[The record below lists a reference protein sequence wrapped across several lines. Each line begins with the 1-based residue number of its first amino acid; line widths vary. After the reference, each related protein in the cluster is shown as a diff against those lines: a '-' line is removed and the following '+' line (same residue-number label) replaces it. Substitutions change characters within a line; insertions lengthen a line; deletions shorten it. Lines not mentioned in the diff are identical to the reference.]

1 MAEANINAEMA
12 RHLDE
17 HGGRRPRR
25 HERAIEIAEA
35 VLLAVVAVLTAWSGY
50 QASLWDAES
59 TESYATSARERIEAE
74 QLYLR
79 SGQVLAYDAGTF
91 NGWLQATVKG
101 EKELADVLERRFT
114 PEYKVAFDAW
124 LKLDPLNNPDAPSG
138 PGLMAEYE
146 DTLGEQSAELAKQAT
161 ETFEEA
167 VHARETGDSFVR
179 TTVILAGVL
188 FLIAVGQRFDV
199 RSVRIGV
206 LALAGVFLIYGL
218 VLLASLPI
226 A

>member
-1 MAEANINAEMA
+1 MAEANINAEVA

-17 HGGRRPRR
+17 HGGRRASR

-50 QASLWDAES
+50 QAALWDGES
-59 TESYATSARERIEAE
+59 ARAYATSARERIEAE

-79 SGQVLAYDAGTF
+79 SGQTLAYNAGTF
-91 NGWLQATVKG
+91 NAWLQATVQG
-101 EKELADVLERRFT
+101 EEELATVLERRFT
-114 PEYKVAFDAW
+114 PEYKEAFDAW
-124 LKLDPLNNPDAPSG
+124 LELDPLNDPDAPAG
-138 PGLMAEYE
+138 PGQMPQFE
-146 DTLGEQSAELAKQAT
+146 DPELEQSVELSAQAT
-161 ETFEEA
+161 EAFEEA
-167 VHARETGDSFVR
+167 VHARETGDDFVR

-199 RSVRIGV
+199 RGVRIGV
-206 LALAGVFLIYGL
+206 LAVAAVFLVYGI
-218 VLLASLPI
+218 VLLSSLPI

>member
-17 HGGRRPRR
+17 HGGHRTSR

-50 QASLWDAES
+50 QASLWDADSAEK
-59 TESYATSARERIEAE
+59 YATSARERIEAE

-91 NGWLQATVKG
+91 NGWLQATVRG
-101 EKELADVLERRFT
+101 EEELADVLERRFT

-124 LKLDPLNNPDAPSG
+124 LELDPLNNPDAPSG
-138 PGLMAEYE
+138 PGLMDEYE
-146 DTLGEQSAELAKQAT
+146 DPLGEQSAELAKQAT

-206 LALAGVFLIYGL
+206 LAVAGVFLVYGL

>member
-1 MAEANINAEMA
+1 M
-12 RHLDE
+12 
-17 HGGRRPRR
+17 
-25 HERAIEIAEA
+25 
-35 VLLAVVAVLTAWSGY
+35 
-50 QASLWDAES
+50 
-59 TESYATSARERIEAE
+59 
-74 QLYLR
+74 YLR

-91 NGWLQATVKG
+91 NAWLQATVKG
-101 EKELADVLERRFT
+101 EEELANVLERRFT

-124 LKLDPLNNPDAPSG
+124 LKLDPLNNPDAPAG
-138 PGLMAEYE
+138 PGLMDEYE
-146 DTLGEQSAELAKQAT
+146 DPVGEQSAELAKQAT

-199 RSVRIGV
+199 RGVRIGV
-206 LALAGVFLIYGL
+206 LALAGVFLVYGL

>member
-17 HGGRRPRR
+17 HGGRRASR
-25 HERAIEIAEA
+25 HEKAIEIAEA

-91 NGWLQATVKG
+91 NAWLQATVKG
-101 EKELADVLERRFT
+101 EKDLADVLERRFT

-138 PGLMAEYE
+138 PGLMDEYE
-146 DTLGEQSAELAKQAT
+146 DPLGEQSAELAKQAT

-206 LALAGVFLIYGL
+206 LALAGVFLIYGI
-218 VLLASLPI
+218 VLLSSLPI